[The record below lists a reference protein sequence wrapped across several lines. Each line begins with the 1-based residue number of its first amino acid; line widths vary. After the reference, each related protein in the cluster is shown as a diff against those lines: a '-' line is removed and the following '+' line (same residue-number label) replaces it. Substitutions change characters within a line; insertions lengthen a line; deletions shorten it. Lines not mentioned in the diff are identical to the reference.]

1 MHRFEFFIDYLI
13 SSSSCIYPTSM
24 ARLVHTDTNVNL
36 VTTTC
41 IVHHHHRALDL
52 LPRLRQITHSSRSWR
67 CTLNRP

>member
-1 MHRFEFFIDYLI
+1 
-13 SSSSCIYPTSM
+13 M

-52 LPRLRQITHSSRSWR
+52 LPRFRQITHRVPEVGDVR
-67 CTLNRP
+67 